1 MDIGN
6 SHRKDSLPMPGK
18 KKKKLSEESSLESDM
33 LQLAIYPEK
42 TIIPKDTCSPTFTAT
57 LLTAAKTQT

>member
-1 MDIGN
+1 METATE
-6 SHRKDSLPMPGK
+6 RTAFPCQE

-33 LQLAIYPEK
+33 LQLAIYSEK